1 VADWT
6 HFESGKPSNAVTCS
20 VCEAMLPDAV
30 DGMLTEAEQRAF
42 DLHVAGCVECA
53 QELEEAQRGA
63 AWLSMLKSKA
73 PEPPADLL
81 AKILAGTTGSHQA
94 QAASPIFSPEP
105 VAIPLPVLAKPEAP
119 AWAISSLW
127 RRAVGSFRIDSAR
140 MTFQPRLAMTAAMA
154 FFSIALTL
162 NLAGVRL
169 RDLRAANFTP
179 SGLRHS
185 VGDMTASATRS
196 FQNLRVVYQVESRVG
211 ELRSEDSPM
220 GDRQPSVSSPR
231 SGDAAPIDSQ
241 PGSAPQNN
249 NGTPNDS
256 NGSQDKPKEQ
266 PQPLGHSD
274 LMVPVPPRM
283 IRGGLVARKEV

>member
-1 VADWT
+1 
-6 HFESGKPSNAVTCS
+6 
-20 VCEAMLPDAV
+20 
-30 DGMLTEAEQRAF
+30 
-42 DLHVAGCVECA
+42 
-53 QELEEAQRGA
+53 
-63 AWLSMLKSKA
+63 
-73 PEPPADLL
+73 
-81 AKILAGTTGSHQA
+81 
-94 QAASPIFSPEP
+94 
-105 VAIPLPVLAKPEAP
+105 
-119 AWAISSLW
+119 
-127 RRAVGSFRIDSAR
+127 

-220 GDRQPSVSSPR
+220 GDREPSVSSPR
-231 SGDAAPIDSQ
+231 SGDAVPMDSQ
-241 PGSAPQNN
+241 PGNAPQNN
-249 NGTPNDS
+249 NGTPNGTPNGSNGS